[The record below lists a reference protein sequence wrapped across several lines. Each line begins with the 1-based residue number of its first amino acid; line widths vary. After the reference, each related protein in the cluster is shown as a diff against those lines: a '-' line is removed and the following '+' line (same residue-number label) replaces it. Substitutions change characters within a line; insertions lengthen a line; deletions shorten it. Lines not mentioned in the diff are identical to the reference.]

1 MSRIDQHGAPVQTPR
16 YATASPAGDASRFT
30 RRGFLQTFCPPVLAI
45 VGFSSCETK
54 EKNPKASTNPCFD
67 YSELN
72 DEDLAKRKSLGY
84 VEKAP
89 TENKH
94 CGNCNLWL
102 PPHQEEQCGR
112 CQLFKG
118 PVPAEAYCTY
128 WAPQV

>member
-1 MSRIDQHGAPVQTPR
+1 MYMNDVNSRRLFLYKCFSSALLV
-16 YATASPAGDASRFT
+16 AG
-30 RRGFLQTFCPPVLAI
+30 I
-45 VGFSSCETK
+45 SSCETK
-54 EKNPKASTNPCFD
+54 EKKSGAATNPCFD
-67 YSELN
+67 YSGLGE
-72 DEDLAKRKSLGY
+72 EDLKKRKSLGF

-102 PPHQEEQCGR
+102 PAKQGEQCGR